1 MHKQPIKQQL
11 DATVKWSVYGFQLIA
26 SIQKKREFSYT
37 NMLLPHNSNEFDYVE
52 ATELLPHTSHEFDD
66 AEATEKRG

>member
-1 MHKQPIKQQL
+1 
-11 DATVKWSVYGFQLIA
+11 
-26 SIQKKREFSYT
+26 
-37 NMLLPHNSNEFDYVE
+37 MLLPHNSNEFDYVE